1 MKFPP
6 LYAALIIIAVA
17 LSTRFWLRL
26 ARRDKRLLLIY
37 LGATLGALL
46 GSKIGWILAEGW
58 RYAGPR
64 YFWIELPDSRTVLG
78 ALLGG
83 YFAVE
88 ILGRII
94 RYRVPTGD
102 WFATV
107 VPLAAALGWLGVIC
121 EGVRHGIAW
130 SGFGAVR
137 DACGVLR
144 WPGAEMEFG
153 FNIAM
158 AMVFFILRRR
168 RILPG
173 QHFHIYLIAY
183 GTFRFF
189 HEIVG
194 NTPREFGP
202 FSGYQGLAVA
212 CVMVGII
219 GFVTFARVQR
229 GGTQAS
235 VSAQPSSG

>member
-6 LYAALIIIAVA
+6 FYAALIIIAVA

-37 LGATLGALL
+37 LGATLGALI
-46 GSKIGWILAEGW
+46 GSKVGWILAEGW

-83 YFAVE
+83 YFTVE
-88 ILGRII
+88 ILRRIV

-107 VPLAAALGWLGVIC
+107 VPLAAALGWLGVIGG
-121 EGVRHGIAW
+121 GVQHGIAW
-130 SGFGAVR
+130 SGLGAVR
-137 DACGVLR
+137 DTCGVLR
-144 WPGAEMEFG
+144 WPTAEMEFG

-158 AMVFFILRRR
+158 ALVFFVLRRR

-202 FSGYQGLAVA
+202 FSGYQALAIA
-212 CVMVGII
+212 CVLVGIV
-219 GFVTFARVQR
+219 GFATFARAQR
-229 GGTQAS
+229 SGRYEDTS
-235 VSAQPSSG
+235 MQPSSG